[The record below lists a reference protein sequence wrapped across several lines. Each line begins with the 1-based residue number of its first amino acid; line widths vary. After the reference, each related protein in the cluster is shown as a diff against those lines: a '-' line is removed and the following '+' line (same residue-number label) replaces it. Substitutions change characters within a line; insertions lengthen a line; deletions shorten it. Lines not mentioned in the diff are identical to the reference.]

1 MSHEGLAKRFATFTV
16 SDMFFGIDVLN
27 VQEVLR
33 RQQMTHIPLAPDVIA
48 GLINLRGQIVPAI
61 NMRRRLGLQARGE
74 DENFMNVVTRTQDGP
89 VSLLVDE
96 IGDVLDVDLASF
108 EGAPENLSRQT
119 RDLIRGIYKLKDRL
133 MLVLDTERTAGV
145 AAEVAAAVAIKRLGS
160 A

>member
-1 MSHEGLAKRFATFTV
+1 MSHESSVNRFATFTV

-33 RQQMTHIPLAPDVIA
+33 RQEMTHIPLAPDVIA

-61 NMRRRLGLQARGE
+61 NMRRRLGLPARGQ
-74 DENFMNVVTRTQDGP
+74 DENSMNVVARTQDGP

-96 IGDVLDVDLASF
+96 IGDVLDVDAGSF
-108 EGAPENLSRQT
+108 EPAPENLSEQA

-145 AAEVAAAVAIKRLGS
+145 AAEVAGAVATHLPGTE
-160 A
+160 